1 MAALP
6 HWEGLYP
13 EAEATGLPSFFMLL
27 LSSVWSQLQE
37 KNVVNN
43 TEGRKEGKETGREG

>member
-13 EAEATGLPSFFMLL
+13 EAESHRSPILL
-27 LSSVWSQLQE
+27 YVVSVKCLVTVTR